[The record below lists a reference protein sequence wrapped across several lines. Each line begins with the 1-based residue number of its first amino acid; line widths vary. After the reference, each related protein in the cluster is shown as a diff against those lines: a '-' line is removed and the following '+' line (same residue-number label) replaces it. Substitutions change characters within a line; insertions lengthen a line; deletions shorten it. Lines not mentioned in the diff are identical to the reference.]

1 METDRQAQI
10 VAKNS
15 TMENTHIKNEDAWKK
30 THRHV
35 RRIYDQEWK
44 EVSKSNK
51 LRRIKEYL
59 YEDNGNIW
67 LFKLDAIHLA

>member
-30 THRHV
+30 VQRHV

-44 EVSKSNK
+44 EVSKLNK

-67 LFKLDAIHLA
+67 LFKLDAINLA